1 MRIFNA
7 TNSVLTLPLTSSQ
20 NLVVQ
25 PKSVSQ
31 EFMGS
36 TTFLSML
43 ITSFTNKQI
52 AIVVSG
58 PYELNVCA
66 NIPTAV
72 NYTVQ
77 TLDDAIKRFCLN
89 KKEPKKEPEKVCKC
103 EECKKEEAPEPK
115 PEPKVEEQK
124 IEEKPIEEEEKTVES
139 EPEPEPIQ
147 EEKNIVS
154 EEVVSEEVVEKK
166 TRKKRSSKK

>member
-7 TNSVLTLPLTSSQ
+7 TNSVLTLPLTGSQ
-20 NLVVQ
+20 NLIVQ

-36 TTFLSML
+36 NAFLSML
-43 ITSFTNKQI
+43 VTSFTNRQI
-52 AIVVSG
+52 AIVISG

-77 TLDDAIKRFCLN
+77 TLDDAIKRFCL
-89 KKEPKKEPEKVCKC
+89 KKDVKKEPEKVCNCDKC
-103 EECKKEEAPEPK
+103 NEKSEEVVSESPKQPETDVKEPEIN
-115 PEPKVEEQK
+115 EEL
-124 IEEKPIEEEEKTVES
+124 IEEEEKTY
-139 EPEPEPIQ
+139 PEPEEII
-147 EEKNIVS
+147 EEITPVVD
-154 EEVVSEEVVEKK
+154 EVVTEKK
-166 TRKKRSSKK
+166 TRKKKTSKK